1 MQVLQVI
8 QVFPADDYQ
17 VYVYFVDGKIKKYNV
32 KPLVGKGVFKALE
45 DKKFFTERCTVLN
58 NTLAWDVSGTFDPY
72 TCVDIDPVTI
82 YKEGTDVDD
91 PLKES
96 A

>member
-1 MQVLQVI
+1 MI

-82 YKEGTDVDD
+82 YKEGRDVDD

>member
-1 MQVLQVI
+1 MI
-8 QVFPADDYQ
+8 
-17 VYVYFVDGKIKKYNV
+17 
-32 KPLVGKGVFKALE
+32 
-45 DKKFFTERCTVLN
+45 TRCTVLN
-58 NTLAWDVSGTFDPY
+58 NTLAWDVSGRFDPY
-72 TCVDIDPVTI
+72 TCIDIDPMTI